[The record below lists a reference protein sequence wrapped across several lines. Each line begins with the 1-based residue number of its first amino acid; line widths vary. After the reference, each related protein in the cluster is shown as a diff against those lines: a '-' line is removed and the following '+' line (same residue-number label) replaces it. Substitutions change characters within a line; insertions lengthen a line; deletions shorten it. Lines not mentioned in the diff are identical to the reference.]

1 MQTYYIQQMNDN
13 IEILKEEISALR
25 EQLINHQLYSN
36 IISINNLQV
45 FMENHVFAVWD
56 FMSLLKTL
64 QANLTCTTIPWL
76 PVGSASTR
84 YLINEIVIGEES
96 DIDENDIRMSHFE
109 MYMEAMKQ
117 AGASIYGIENFISLI
132 RHGEGIDSAI
142 VKANVSNGASQ
153 FLTNTFKII
162 NTGKL
167 HVQAAVFTF
176 GREDLIPGMF
186 LTFVNSLKNSRGVNL
201 TKFQYYME
209 RHIEV
214 DGGHHSMLGYQ
225 MTSELCGN
233 HNEKWIEATSAI
245 KDALQSRLMLWDYIN
260 SLIASATS

>member
-1 MQTYYIQQMNDN
+1 MNDY
-13 IEILKEEISALR
+13 IEILKEEISPLR
-25 EQLINHQLYSN
+25 EKLINHAIYSN
-36 IISINNLQV
+36 INSINKLQV

-132 RHGEGIDSAI
+132 
-142 VKANVSNGASQ
+142 N
-153 FLTNTFKII
+153 
-162 NTGKL
+162 
-167 HVQAAVFTF
+167 FTF
-176 GREDLIPGMF
+176 SNEYNFSNLR
-186 LTFVNSLKNSRGVNL
+186 KN
-201 TKFQYYME
+201 
-209 RHIEV
+209 
-214 DGGHHSMLGYQ
+214 
-225 MTSELCGN
+225 
-233 HNEKWIEATSAI
+233 
-245 KDALQSRLMLWDYIN
+245 YI
-260 SLIASATS
+260 